1 LLIRWQCDDETAESA
16 GVSCCPPQ
24 WWVYAAGCQ
33 KEGLV
38 THVVID
44 GMIDYTDMLRS
55 IGGLSFPHRT
65 RSADGAKGGGGPDP
79 RDPKWPKPHEG
90 FYPPFNGGADPEDVI
105 RLRSHDFY

>member
-1 LLIRWQCDDETAESA
+1 M
-16 GVSCCPPQ
+16 SCCPPQ

-90 FYPPFNGGADPEDVI
+90 YYPPFNGGADPEDVI